1 MERLKRLMAVLLA
14 VTLAACSAPAPAP
27 ESAAPPPPAETP
39 APESESPASA
49 IPAALPDS
57 IRIQQR
63 GGDGEVYWD
72 LLVTEPE
79 DIRLVAGLLATE
91 GLALMEDGAE
101 RWSRKK
107 NPVVLELNYPDT
119 TIEAGTHR
127 APGEMD
133 GILRVGEVFY
143 SHPSE
148 KSDRLFE
155 YLSSWEI
162 AFMAE

>member
-1 MERLKRLMAVLLA
+1 MEKLKRLAAVFLVA
-14 VTLAACSAPAPAP
+14 MLAACSAPDSEAAAP
-27 ESAAPPPPAETP
+27 PPPPAETSS
-39 APESESPASA
+39 AEGESPA
-49 IPAALPDS
+49 PAEPEGLPDS

-63 GGDGEVYWD
+63 GSNGEVWWN

-79 DIRLVAGLLATE
+79 DIRLVAGLLSAE

-101 RWSRKK
+101 RWSKKK

-119 TIEAGTHR
+119 TIEAGVHR
-127 APGEMD
+127 APAGTD

-148 KSDRLFE
+148 KSDQLFE
-155 YLSSWEI
+155 YLGSWEI
-162 AFMAE
+162 AFVASE